1 MQSRKLEILNKQGYK
16 LNAYLELPPNGK
28 PTHYAIFAHCFTC
41 NSNLNAVRHI
51 SAALAVHG
59 IGVIRFDFTGLGQSE
74 GTFAESHFSANVGDL
89 VAVAQYMK
97 LHYASPALLVGHSLG
112 GAAVIAAA
120 ARLPEV
126 KAVATIG
133 APARVDHVKKHFRLE
148 KNDRTGDLEWEV
160 NIGGR
165 PFMITK
171 TFLEEIEKVDLHAI
185 LGHLHKAVLFLHAP
199 GDNIVGIE
207 NAQSLYEGAVHPKSF
222 VSLDDADHLLTQKED
237 STYAANIIATWASR
251 YIPIEPNKMLDTAG
265 EQLVGHLNLEE
276 HKFTTMMQTV
286 HHALIADEPEDVGGE
301 NLGPSPYDYLSAALA
316 ACTTMT
322 IRLYAE
328 RKGWEL
334 KEIFVYITYAR
345 RHEDD
350 MKEGPGE
357 PGHLET
363 FSKKLRLIGNLDEAQ
378 KERLRE
384 IAAKCP
390 VHQTLSLPVHVETTL
405 IN

>member
-1 MQSRKLEILNKQGYK
+1 MENHKLDIINDKGYK
-16 LNAYLELPPNGK
+16 LNAYLELPPNQK
-28 PTHYAIFAHCFTC
+28 PAHYAIFAHCFTC

-51 SAALAVHG
+51 SAALTAHG
-59 IGVIRFDFTGLGQSE
+59 FGVVRFDFTGLGKSE

-97 LHYASPALLVGHSLG
+97 AHYAAPALLVGHSLG

-120 ARLPEV
+120 ARLPDI

-133 APARVDHVKKHFRLE
+133 APARVDHVKKHFSLE
-148 KNDRTGDLEWEV
+148 KNGTTGDMEWEV

-171 TFLEEIEKVDLHAI
+171 TFLDEMEKVDLNAI

-207 NAQSLYEGAVHPKSF
+207 NAQSLYQSALHPKSF
-222 VSLDDADHLLTQKED
+222 VSLDNADHLLTKKGD
-237 STYAANIIATWASR
+237 STYAAEIIAAWASR
-251 YIPIEPNKMLDTAG
+251 YIPIEPNKMLDMAG
-265 EQLVGHLNLEE
+265 EQLVGHLNLQE
-276 HKFTTMMQTV
+276 HKFTTAIQTV
-286 HHALIADEPEDVGGE
+286 NHSLIADEPEDIGGE

-328 RKGWEL
+328 RKGWDL
-334 KEIFVYITYAR
+334 REIYVYITYAR
-345 RHEDD
+345 KHEDD
-350 MKEGPGE
+350 MKVGPE
-357 PGHLET
+357 APDHLET
-363 FSKKLRLIGNLDEAQ
+363 FSKKLRFVGNLDETQ

-390 VHQTLSLPVHVETTL
+390 VHQTLSLPVQIETSL
-405 IN
+405 IS